1 MRSFWLRSTVL
12 SGLWLLLAAC
22 GDSPSG
28 PGKAIEEE
36 IGARFENLETRM
48 AALEQRIAELAGT
61 HEGDALP
68 VGDDSEALA
77 QVTPQPSD
85 PTQGRVMAKSDPIG
99 QSVDFTQASEGQ
111 VFPQY
116 GARNMVVKTWAGLGL
131 TSASPAPVDLVFS
144 DFLLADRLEVLVSIR
159 TGFWTGQQINL
170 LDDDRSVIAVTLN
183 RYDLKF
189 GDHVKKRNVAGW
201 KHGEERNQLRIVIEN
216 HNARLFVNR
225 RFFGVQEIEFAK
237 ANRLEINGI
246 KRDQDFVYSVSVQ
259 PLS

>member
-1 MRSFWLRSTVL
+1 MRPFWLRSTVL

-22 GDSPSG
+22 GDSTSG
-28 PGKAIEEE
+28 PREAIEERLE
-36 IGARFENLETRM
+36 DLETRM
-48 AALEQRIAELAGT
+48 ATLEQRVAELAGVP
-61 HEGDALP
+61 EGDALP
-68 VGDDSEALA
+68 VGDDSEAVT
-77 QVTPQPSD
+77 QVSQQPSD
-85 PTQGRVMAKSDPIG
+85 PTQGRGMEKPYQVG

-111 VFPQY
+111 IFPQY
-116 GARNMVVKTWAGLGL
+116 GARSMIVKTWAGLGL
-131 TSASPAPVDLVFS
+131 TSASPTPVDLVFS
-144 DFLLADRLEVLVSIR
+144 DFSLADRIEVLVSIR

-170 LDDDRSVIAVTLN
+170 LDDDRGVIAVTLN

-201 KHGEERNQLRIVIEN
+201 KHGEEQNQLRIVIEN
-216 HNARLFVNR
+216 NNARLFVNR
-225 RFFGVQEIEFAK
+225 RFFGVQEIELAK